1 MSLKI
6 DAFFSRV
13 FRFGVFINF
22 VVKVWKDNMSIAE
35 EPIIKEA
42 KEDDFTQVTFV
53 PDLSKFKMD
62 QLDDDT
68 IALLA
73 RRAYDIA
80 ASTPGVKVYLNDK
93 RLPINKFEDYCK
105 LYLANNE
112 LDEMGNPPKL
122 VYERFNDRWEI
133 AVACSDMGFQQIS
146 FVNSIAT
153 TKGEC

>member
-1 MSLKI
+1 MSVA
-6 DAFFSRV
+6 D
-13 FRFGVFINF
+13 
-22 VVKVWKDNMSIAE
+22 
-35 EPIIKEA
+35 EPIIKDA
-42 KEDDFTQVTFV
+42 KDDDFTQVTFV

-112 LDEMGNPPKL
+112 PDEMGNAPKL
-122 VYERFNDRWEI
+122 VYERFNDRWEV
-133 AVACSDMGFQQIS
+133 AVATSDMGFQQIS

-153 TKGEC
+153 SKGKHLEY